1 MIMSSLFKLFL
12 STYEFVEK
20 SLEGLRWASSEW
32 ENLEEWKEK
41 TSFFYCVSFY
51 VVWILN
57 EHVLPS

>member
-1 MIMSSLFKLFL
+1 MSSLFKLFL

-32 ENLEEWKEK
+32 GNLEERKEK